1 MRRCSVLIE
10 NSAKSSIT
18 GVGTGIPVPWHGKLY
33 SNTTLNH
40 PSVTAAWNRS
50 QVAGSSYFQTY
61 FYSGNHKHRTTMSN
75 PSSTSPYNVAKSK
88 ETGYV
93 EVNRLT
99 PCLGV
104 CCLFL
109 SCYTDWPDCI
119 GAVSEVTCCCLS
131 HKHVMCKPAAEE
143 TSYCKFC
150 LCDCDCDPMTTLC
163 SVSAT
168 QTCCAVYLNIYN
180 H

>member
-1 MRRCSVLIE
+1 
-10 NSAKSSIT
+10 
-18 GVGTGIPVPWHGKLY
+18 
-33 SNTTLNH
+33 
-40 PSVTAAWNRS
+40 
-50 QVAGSSYFQTY
+50 
-61 FYSGNHKHRTTMSN
+61 MSK

-119 GAVSEVTCCCLS
+119 GAVSEITCCCLS
-131 HKHVMCKPAAEE
+131 HKHVMCKPAVEE

-168 QTCCAVYLNIYN
+168 QTSCAVHFDFFIARFDLSCFAWTAEVLCQPMRKCLVSSISCFGR
-180 H
+180 